1 MPTRFRIKRRLL
13 GGAGAGSPTGLLN
26 AELAFNENDRLLY
39 IGIGDDGT
47 GLSTNVIPIT
57 GPGATLPDYTSNA
70 LKLLRLNS
78 TATAI
83 EWVAPSSPGVNS
95 VSVTVPSGFSVSGN
109 PITGTSGNS
118 TGVGTIAISLQSQN
132 KNLVFSSPTSATGT
146 PSFRALEVSDI
157 PVSSIP
163 LNSLAAPTA
172 NIDLGGT
179 YTLTNIPNPTSPLHV
194 VNKQYVDGLSQGLT
208 VHTPVVVATLSNI
221 NLFNVQTIDGIVV
234 ALEDRVLVKSQSS
247 SISNGIYVVKATN
260 WVRATDADN
269 AGELQSGSFVF
280 VTSGQINGNSSFV
293 LTSTGSIIPGVSNQ
307 EWVIFSTAGLLNA
320 GQGLVKNGNI
330 LDVIGGAGIA
340 VNADNI
346 ELTGQALAFHNLAS
360 NGLVTRT
367 AANTLTSV
375 TITGTTDQITVTNG
389 SGVSGNPVISL
400 ASTYKGQA
408 SITTVGTITAG
419 EWKSTTAPV
428 GVPYGGTGSTFLGN
442 LGVLIGNGSSP
453 VTAVPKSNVDG
464 SVLIQNAT
472 GVPFFSNVFDGGIF

>member
-1 MPTRFRIKRRLL
+1 MATKFRIKRRLL

-47 GLSTNVIPIT
+47 GLSTNIIPIT

-78 TATAI
+78 SATAI

-109 PITGTSGNS
+109 PITGTSGSN
-118 TGVGTIAISLQSQN
+118 TGVGTIAISLQSQT
-132 KNLVFSSPTSATGT
+132 KNLIFSSPSAATGLPT
-146 PSFRALEVSDI
+146 FRALGVSDI

-163 LNSLAAPTA
+163 LNTLASPTA

-179 YTLTNIPNPTSPLHV
+179 YTITNIPNPTSPLHA

-208 VHTPVVVATLSNI
+208 IHTPVTVATLSNI
-221 NLFNVQTIDGIVV
+221 SLFNVQTIDGIVV
-234 ALEDRVLVKSQSS
+234 ALEDRVLVKNQTS
-247 SISNGIYVVKATN
+247 SINNGLYVVKATS
-260 WVRATDADN
+260 WVRATDAD
-269 AGELQSGSFVF
+269 ASGELQSGSFVF
-280 VTSGQINGNSSFV
+280 VTSGQFNANSSFV
-293 LTSTGSIIPGVSNQ
+293 LTTTGAIVPGVSAQ
-307 EWVIFSTAGLLNA
+307 DWVIFATAGLLTA
-320 GQGLVKNGNI
+320 GQGLVKTGNT
-330 LDVIGGAGIA
+330 LDVVGGAGLAI
-340 VNADNI
+340 NADNI
-346 ELTGQALAFHNLAS
+346 ELTGQALAFHNLAV

-389 SGVSGNPVISL
+389 SGVSGSPTIGLS
-400 ASTYKGQA
+400 STYKGQA

-419 EWKSTTAPV
+419 EWKSTTAPIT
-428 GVPYGGTGSTFLGN
+428 VPFGGTGATSLGN
-442 LGVLIGNGSSP
+442 ISVLIGNGTSP
-453 VTAVPKSNVDG
+453 VTSVPKSIVDG
-464 SVLIQNAT
+464 CLLTQNAT
-472 GVPFFSNVFDGGIF
+472 GAPFFSNIFDGGIF